1 MVHSPDVTQSP
12 ITTSTYALE
21 FQKAIEQSSHGRQI
35 LFIQVLSQYI
45 YHPLSLKIKFICN
58 YVLI

>member
-1 MVHSPDVTQSP
+1 MCFPPSVTMQLHMAHSPDVTQPP

-35 LFIQVLSQYI
+35 LFIQV
-45 YHPLSLKIKFICN
+45 HM
-58 YVLI
+58 